1 MKMKKWYFLIVSL
14 IFVLAACTDDSEVDE
29 ASEPGGSTEQTTGK
43 DINFSLLAM
52 PGSLDPHAAN
62 DGYSLYVMT
71 NIYETLVKMNQDL
84 KLEPALAESYEQLD
98 DTTWEF
104 KLRDDVTFHDGS
116 AFNAEVVKA
125 NLDRVRDPEV
135 GAPLEFLFT
144 EIDEVEIV
152 DDYTVRIHTDGPF
165 AALPAHLAHPGG
177 HMISKEV
184 IDADYAGMEKGG
196 NPLTEVNENPV
207 GTGFFKFEEI
217 AEGDHVTLV
226 RNEEY
231 WGEPAKP
238 ESVTFK
244 AVPEDGTRIAE
255 LSTGDADLIYPVN
268 PSDVARIDG
277 TEGTRVEQNQS
288 ASMSYMGFNVEKE
301 PFDDPDVR
309 RAIAM
314 SIDKEAIINEMLE
327 GIPAVADTPL
337 NPTVT
342 GYSEDLEPVPFD
354 KEAAKELLEE
364 SGHGDGFTAE
374 IVVNDRTTAD
384 IATFIQEELKDLDI
398 NLEIS
403 QMESGAYQEF
413 TANGEHEMFMGS
425 WGTVT
430 LDADYGLYPMFH
442 SDNHGAP
449 GNRTRYA
456 NEEVDQ
462 LLDQARTETDEA
474 ARMEQYGRAQQ
485 IIIDESPLVP
495 IYHSV
500 LLAGINDELLGYY
513 QYPSSFPYLKDLD

>member
-1 MKMKKWYFLIVSL
+1 MKKIYMFL
-14 IFVLAACTDDSEVDE
+14 FVCILALAGCTDDSNVDDQAAE
-29 ASEPGGSTEQTTGK
+29 SGDPSMGGE
-43 DINFSLLAM
+43 DIGFSLQAL
-52 PGSLDPHAAN
+52 PSSLDPHAAN
-62 DGYSLYVMT
+62 DGYSLYVMI
-71 NIYETLVKMNQDL
+71 NIYETLVRMNEDL
-84 KLEPALAESYEQLD
+84 ELEPGLAESYEQVD

-104 KLRDDVTFHDGS
+104 NLREDVTFHDGS
-116 AFNAEVVKA
+116 PFNAEVVKA

-144 EIDEVEIV
+144 EIEEVEIV
-152 DDYTVRIHTDGPF
+152 DDYTVNIHTARPF

-177 HMISKEV
+177 NMISKEV
-184 IDADYAGMEKGG
+184 IDRDYENMEDGG
-196 NPLTEVNENPV
+196 QPLTEVNADPV

-217 AEGDHVTLV
+217 AEGDHITLT
-226 RNEEY
+226 RNEDY
-231 WGEPAKP
+231 WGEPASP
-238 ESVTFK
+238 ASVTFK

-268 PSDVARIDG
+268 PSDVERIDETDG
-277 TEGTRVEQNQS
+277 ARAERHES

-327 GIPAVADTPL
+327 GIPAVAETPL
-337 NPTVT
+337 NPTVN
-342 GYSEDLEPVPFD
+342 GHSDDLDPIEYD
-354 KEAAKELLEE
+354 KEAAQELLDE

-374 IVVNDRTTAD
+374 IVVSDRTTAD
-384 IATFIQEELKDLDI
+384 IATYIQQELSDLGI
-398 NLEIS
+398 TLEIN
-403 QMESGAYQEF
+403 QMESGAYQEY
-413 TANGEHEMFMGS
+413 TANGEHDLFMGS

-449 GNRTRYA
+449 GNRTRFA
-456 NEEVDQ
+456 NDEVDS
-462 LLDQARTETDEA
+462 LLDAARAETDEA
-474 ARMEQYGRAQQ
+474 TRMQQYADAQQ
-485 IIIDESPLVP
+485 IIIDEAPLVP

-500 LLAGINDELLGYY
+500 LLAGINDDLEGYY
-513 QYPSSFPYLKDLD
+513 QYPSSFPYLKNLE